1 MITDLLNAQTNLL
14 WQWRGRLVELLT
26 RSISSDSGE
35 DADGKEYARSLE
47 TQGEAETFLHA
58 YTVLLNDRREA
69 LFAEKS
75 LLAAHDGRG
84 KFKRATAAAMR
95 ALDGVSDADADAMND
110 LYETRPED
118 QVLRRDLMEERLIL
132 LDPFQGRA
140 LKSIMIDLTNFAS
153 NHGKKLKAV
162 ATDAASSLRDLIAS
176 QSMSSLFSADRQR
189 HVKPIPS
196 KTQRQT

>member
-1 MITDLLNAQTNLL
+1 MITDLLNAQTDLL
-14 WQWRGRLVELLT
+14 WQWRVRLVELLT
-26 RSISSDSGE
+26 RGISSDSG

-84 KFKRATAAAMR
+84 KFKRATAAAMK
-95 ALDGVSDADADAMND
+95 ALDGVADADAEAINE

-118 QVLRRDLMEERLIL
+118 QVLRRDLMEERLSL

-153 NHGKKLKAV
+153 NHGKKLKTV

-176 QSMSSLFSADRQR
+176 QSMSSLFSTGRQSCN
-189 HVKPIPS
+189 KLIPS
-196 KTQRQT
+196 ETQR

>member
-14 WQWRGRLVELLT
+14 WEWRGRLVELLT
-26 RSISSDSGE
+26 RSINSDSCE
-35 DADGKEYARSLE
+35 DVDGKEYARSLE

-95 ALDGVSDADADAMND
+95 ALNGAVDADVEVIDD

-118 QVLRRDLMEERLIL
+118 QVLRQDLMEERMIL

-140 LKSIMIDLTNFAS
+140 LKSIMVDLSNFAS
-153 NHGKKLKAV
+153 NHGKKLKAI
-162 ATDAASSLRDLIAS
+162 ATDAASLLRDLIAS
-176 QSMSSLFSADRQR
+176 QSMSSSFSVNR
-189 HVKPIPS
+189 
-196 KTQRQT
+196 

>member
-1 MITDLLNAQTNLL
+1 MITDLLTAQTNLL

-26 RSISSDSGE
+26 RSIGSDSGE
-35 DADGKEYARSLE
+35 DPDGKEYARSLE

-95 ALDGVSDADADAMND
+95 ALDGAADGNVDMND
-110 LYETRPED
+110 LYDTRPED
-118 QVLRRDLMEERLIL
+118 QVLRQDLMEERLFL

-140 LKSIMIDLTNFAS
+140 LKSIMVDLTNFAS

-162 ATDAASSLRDLIAS
+162 ATDVASSLRDLISS
-176 QSMSSLFSADRQR
+176 QSLSLFSVSR
-189 HVKPIPS
+189 
-196 KTQRQT
+196 